1 MLSKSNL
8 YDPKSDDISM
18 NNLLWLS
25 LYFDDEEFSN
35 SKYQNINQLYDF
47 KKMLQDKKII
57 LPILKDIKE
66 NNEAVTFTPINPS
79 DLISLEGLLPAKS
92 TWITPRL

>member
-1 MLSKSNL
+1 
-8 YDPKSDDISM
+8 
-18 NNLLWLS
+18 
-25 LYFDDEEFSN
+25 
-35 SKYQNINQLYDF
+35 
-47 KKMLQDKKII
+47 MLQDKKII

-66 NNEAVTFTPINPS
+66 NNESVTFTPINPS